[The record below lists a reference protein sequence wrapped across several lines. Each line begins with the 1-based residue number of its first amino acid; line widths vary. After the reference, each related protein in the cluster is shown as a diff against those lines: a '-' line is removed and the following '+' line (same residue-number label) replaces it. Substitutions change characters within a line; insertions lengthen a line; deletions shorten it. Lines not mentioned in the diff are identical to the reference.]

1 MFELDEMSLEYNIL
15 ISIDL
20 NDFISSFT
28 PYSQVD
34 PENVSNAQVSVLT
47 HLEVYQNV
55 PLQALAVC

>member
-1 MFELDEMSLEYNIL
+1 MSLEYNIL
-15 ISIDL
+15 MSIDL